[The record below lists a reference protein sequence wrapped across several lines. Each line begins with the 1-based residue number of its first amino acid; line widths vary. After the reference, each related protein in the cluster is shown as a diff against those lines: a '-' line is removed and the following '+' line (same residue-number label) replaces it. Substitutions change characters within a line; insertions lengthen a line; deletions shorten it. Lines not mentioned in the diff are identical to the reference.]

1 VGATYDALGAGA
13 PNAVAERPMVRRRVQ
28 LRFTVAALLLGLGCV
43 ACGSRL
49 KSQALVVAPTNSI
62 PAQVAPP
69 VTPQITPQITIA
81 PPLPQALPAPA
92 EDPVL
97 TLIAGSDRHFRLG
110 QQELDL
116 GHVEAAKLEFNHAI
130 DVLLESPYGGRTEP
144 RIREHFDRLVDRIST
159 YEVKALAEG
168 DGFTEKKYEAAS
180 IDALLTLSTTFGTS
194 SSTPELKDAVESDLQ
209 TGGHDISIPLNQRV
223 LSYIELFQGRLHDFI
238 EEGMKRGGKYLP
250 MIQGVFRAEGLPLD
264 LAYVPLIE
272 SAFKPNALSRAKA
285 KGVWQFMSGTALENG
300 LRRDWYID
308 ERSDPEKA
316 TIAAARYLKALGNLF
331 SGDWHLA
338 LASYN
343 GGPGR
348 LQRAIKRVGVD
359 DFWTLAE
366 KPKILPR
373 ETREYVPMILAAI
386 VIARNP
392 AQYGFEFE
400 TDAPSDY
407 DQVTLPRPVDL
418 RRVAEWAGTTID
430 EIQSL
435 NPELRRWTTPI
446 RAEQYE
452 LRVPA
457 GSADR
462 VLTRLQDTS
471 PADLASLKWYTVRRG
486 DTLPL
491 IARKL
496 SVSKADL
503 AEANYLQVTAR
514 VSAGQKL
521 IVPRET
527 TVLLAARTE
536 RTVPVADS
544 RPIKTPPTLLA
555 EDSTGSNRVK
565 VLYRVRQGDSLAS
578 IARVFK
584 TSVAA
589 LRTWNKIPGARLKPG
604 ARLTIYTLSAD

>member
-1 VGATYDALGAGA
+1 VGATYDALGAVA
-13 PNAVAERPMVRRRVQ
+13 PNAVAERPMVRDRVQ
-28 LRFTVAALLLGLGCV
+28 SRRILALLVVFGLGCV

-49 KSQALVVAPTNSI
+49 RSQAPVVGPLNSTSAQRPEAVASPVPQTP
-62 PAQVAPP
+62 PA
-69 VTPQITPQITIA
+69 
-81 PPLPQALPAPA
+81 LA

-110 QQELDL
+110 QQELAL
-116 GHVEAAKLEFNHAI
+116 GHVEAAKLEFNRAI

-194 SSTPELKDAVESDLQ
+194 PSTPELKDAVESDLQ
-209 TGGHDISIPLNQRV
+209 TAGHDISIPLNQRV

-238 EEGMKRGGKYLP
+238 EEGMKRGGRYLP

-316 TIAAARYLKALGNLF
+316 TIAAARYLKTLGNLF

-366 KPKILPR
+366 KPKLLPR

-400 TDAPSDY
+400 TEAPSDY

-418 RRVAEWAGTTID
+418 RRVAEWADTTID

-435 NPELRRWTTPI
+435 NPELRRWTTPV

-457 GSADR
+457 GSGDR
-462 VLTRLQDTS
+462 VLTRLQDAPS
-471 PADLASLKWYTVRRG
+471 DDLASLKWYTVKRG
-486 DTLPL
+486 DTLLL

-503 AEANYLQVTAR
+503 AEANYLQATAR

-527 TVLLAARTE
+527 TVLLGARTE
-536 RTVPVADS
+536 RTVPVAES

-555 EDSTGSNRVK
+555 QDTSGSNRVK
-565 VLYRVRQGDSLAS
+565 VLYQVKQGDSLAS
-578 IARVFK
+578 IARLFK
-584 TSVAA
+584 TSVSA
-589 LRTWNKIPGARLKPG
+589 LKTWNKLRGARVRPG
-604 ARLTIYTLSAD
+604 ARLTIYTVRAD